1 MKKLLLLVCIAWT
14 GQCVSV
20 VSAQSSSKSIYKKGW
35 IDFNKN
41 GVKDIF
47 EDPSQPVEKR
57 VKDLLSQMTIE
68 EKSCQLA
75 TLYGFGRVLKDSLPT
90 PAWKEAIWKDGIAN
104 IDEQLNGVGR
114 GAKRVP
120 HLIVPFSNH
129 VKAINETQ
137 RWFIEETRLGIPV
150 DFSNYSMKACE
161 FAFNLAKTEN
171 AEVILLHVYFTP
183 IYASSLPYG
192 DVFNYQIGDEESVKT
207 IIQKVHSDLNAL
219 SEKIKEKVASGEFPN
234 VKYSCILREGIP
246 EEEILRYAKEQ
257 RPMVIIMGTRGK
269 NQKDIDLIGS
279 VTAEVIDRS
288 RTAVLAIPE
297 NTPFKQFSEAKRIAF
312 ITNFDQRD
320 LIAFEAFFNTWKSF
334 HFSVSLIHLTDSK
347 DTWNEIKLAGIKEYF
362 HKQYPGLEIHYDV
375 VMNDNL
381 LKGLDQY
388 IKDNHIDIITLTSYK
403 RNIFARLFNPSIAR
417 KMIFHSDTP
426 LLVINS

>member
-1 MKKLLLLVCIAWT
+1 MEDKLVTLAILTYTKAQILKNVLENEGIET
-14 GQCVSV
+14 YIHNVNQIQPV
-20 VSAQSSSKSIYKKGW
+20 VSSGVRLRIKESDLPRALKITESSTWLSESIVGEKEPKTENKS
-35 IDFNKN
+35 NK
-41 GVKDIF
+41 I
-47 EDPSQPVEKR
+47 
-57 VKDLLSQMTIE
+57 L
-68 EKSCQLA
+68 
-75 TLYGFGRVLKDSLPT
+75 
-90 PAWKEAIWKDGIAN
+90 
-104 IDEQLNGVGR
+104 
-114 GAKRVP
+114 
-120 HLIVPFSNH
+120 
-129 VKAINETQ
+129 
-137 RWFIEETRLGIPV
+137 IPV

-192 DVFNYQIGDEESVKT
+192 DVFNYQVGDEETVKT
-207 IIQKVHSDLNAL
+207 IIHRVHSDLNTL
-219 SEKIKEKVASGEFPN
+219 SAKIKEKIVSGEFPDI
-234 VKYSCILREGIP
+234 KYSCILREGIP
-246 EEEILRYAKEQ
+246 EEEILRYAKEE
-257 RPMVIIMGTRGK
+257 RPIVIIMGTRGK

-288 RTAVLAIPE
+288 RVPVLAIPE
-297 NTPFKQFSEAKRIAF
+297 NTPFKQFSEVNRIAF

-334 HFSVSLIHLTDSK
+334 HFSVFLIHLTESK

-375 VMNDNL
+375 VMNNNL

-388 IKDNHIDIITLTSYK
+388 IKDNQIDIITLTSYK

-426 LLVINS
+426 LLVING